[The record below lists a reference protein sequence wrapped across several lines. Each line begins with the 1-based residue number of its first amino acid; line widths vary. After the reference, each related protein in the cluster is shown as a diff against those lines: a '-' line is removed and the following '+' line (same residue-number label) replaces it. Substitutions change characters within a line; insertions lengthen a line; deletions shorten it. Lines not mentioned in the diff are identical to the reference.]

1 MVVSPVVSPGSF
13 EKLALCKKP
22 LILLAVP
29 RGVEPPTFG
38 LGNRCS
44 IQLSYGTIR
53 LNYKQFWIA
62 ASLSAFCRLSPS
74 ERRLRPRFDWPG
86 RLEARRPM
94 FRRHHQKG
102 IAFIV
107 AAAILLAAA
116 GVLTLTQHNGAG
128 TGPQGHQSRLP
139 PPRRASGR
147 EQGAGQSRPRSLLR
161 YSHLCVR
168 QDGLRELPFSRT
180 RLRGD

>member
-1 MVVSPVVSPGSF
+1 MADQKFLNFGMKQNCTIQGGMS
-13 EKLALCKKP
+13 CN
-22 LILLAVP
+22 
-29 RGVEPPTFG
+29 G

-44 IQLSYGTIR
+44 M
-53 LNYKQFWIA
+53 NYKQFWIA

-107 AAAILLAAA
+107 AAAILLAVA
-116 GVLTLTQHNGAG
+116 GVLTLTQRRRHR
-128 TGPQGHQSRLP
+128 TSRP
-139 PPRRASGR
+139 SKPITAAPPRFR
-147 EQGAGQSRPRSLLR
+147 
-161 YSHLCVR
+161 
-168 QDGLRELPFSRT
+168 SRT
-180 RLRGD
+180 RRWPISAAISSSILASLRQARRPARAAIFPNSATW